1 MIRVES
7 EEDIRGMFGEVP
19 LLKREGLTDRLHRE
33 KERIISCTR
42 RRVYEFIDPS
52 FEGGRKDVKSRI
64 DRAVSRILS
73 SSVLNPDNL
82 PSMDETG
89 RWNIWLTS
97 YNFKHESVSSWHF
110 PYFSIKR
117 TRPLPGLLLSKKIPH
132 LLEYAPPRID
142 DLPDTWARINYKDE
156 SIGLLYIPPHWSTYG
171 WSINLAHRTRKDD
184 IRKAIGIIR
193 DVINQFVLDEIVKDN
208 VEEMLREMLW
218 LRYEN
223 MRRVIRIVKEGN
235 EHEYH
240 KNQEDRTAQ
249 APQEPNVRSH
259 RSGGERGMELQ
270 EPLQGEQPS

>member
-1 MIRVES
+1 MTPVENK
-7 EEDIRGMFGEVP
+7 EDIRKMFGEVP

-33 KERIISCTR
+33 KERLISRTR
-42 RRVYEFIDPS
+42 TRVYQFIDPS
-52 FEGGRKDVKSRI
+52 FDGGRKKVKERI
-64 DRAVSRILS
+64 DRAVSRTLS

-82 PSMDETG
+82 PSIDETG
-89 RWNIWLTS
+89 KWDIWLTS

-132 LLEYAPPRID
+132 LLEYAPPGID

-156 SIGLLYIPPHWSTYG
+156 SIGLLYIPPQWD
-171 WSINLAHRTRKDD
+171 AHRWMTPKIAHYERRND

-193 DVINQFVLDEIVKDN
+193 DIINQFVLDEIVKDN
-208 VEEMLREMLW
+208 VEEMLKEMVW

-235 EHEYH
+235 EHEEYT
-240 KNQEDRTAQ
+240 NQEDRTAQ
-249 APQEPNVRSH
+249 DAQAQNE
-259 RSGGERGMELQ
+259 
-270 EPLQGEQPS
+270 